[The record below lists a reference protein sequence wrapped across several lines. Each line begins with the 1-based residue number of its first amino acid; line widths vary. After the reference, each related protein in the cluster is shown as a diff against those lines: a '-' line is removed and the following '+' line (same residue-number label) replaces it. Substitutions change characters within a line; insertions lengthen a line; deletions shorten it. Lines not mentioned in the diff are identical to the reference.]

1 MKLDQT
7 KLYQMPFIMGPQYN
21 KDPLPGLSYP
31 QTENVVIQYQT
42 NYEAARNM
50 VPECYT
56 LDEKPTVTVLFGYHN
71 GLEFLAG
78 NGYSLATFQIS
89 AKFKGEEKKI
99 KGDYIPIMFEN
110 QTLPILGGRDYLG
123 VPKLFADISPIK
135 VMTDG
140 SIRCEASFWGHFLF
154 GIELPQLKKQ
164 NRVVKAMGSK
174 QINSRPWLA
183 YKYIPSLDGPPDADY
198 PTTTRNDVKIKD
210 LWMGKKAKVHFGSPT
225 KDDIGT
231 VVNVINALRT
241 LEILKIEQVLHFQGS
256 AVLRFDQSHRL
267 R

>member
-42 NYEAARNM
+42 NYEAARNL

-56 LDEKPTVTVLFGYHN
+56 LDEKPTVTVVFGYHN

-89 AKFKGEEKKI
+89 AKFKGEENQI

-135 VMTDG
+135 SYGQWQHPLRSV
-140 SIRCEASFWGHFLF
+140 I
-154 GIELPQLKKQ
+154 
-164 NRVVKAMGSK
+164 MGTFPVWH
-174 QINSRPWLA
+174 R
-183 YKYIPSLDGPPDADY
+183 
-198 PTTTRNDVKIKD
+198 TTTIKE
-210 LWMGKKAKVHFGSPT
+210 T
-225 KDDIGT
+225 KQCCEGRGQQT
-231 VVNVINALRT
+231 N
-241 LEILKIEQVLHFQGS
+241 Q
-256 AVLRFDQSHRL
+256 
-267 R
+267 